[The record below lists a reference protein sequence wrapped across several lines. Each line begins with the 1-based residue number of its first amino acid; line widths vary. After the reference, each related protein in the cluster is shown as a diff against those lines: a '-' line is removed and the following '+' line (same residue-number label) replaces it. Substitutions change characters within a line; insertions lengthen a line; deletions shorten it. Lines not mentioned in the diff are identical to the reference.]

1 LRTSSLASG
10 GMLIGFNFFTACK
23 DTVKMPVDISKL
35 DYNDFNAFI
44 KISDEGMVTI
54 FSPNPEIG
62 QGVKTS
68 MPMIIAE
75 ELDVPWENVNVVQG
89 ILDTQ
94 NYTRQ
99 VAGGSQSIRFGWDAL
114 RQTGATARQLLVNA
128 AAARW
133 GVDPSECSAK
143 QGVITNAK
151 GETLGYGDVVKEAAL
166 LQIPASEGAEE
177 EDNSENPEFKD
188 EQAEGVAGNVKLKD
202 PKDYTLIGTD
212 VGNVDID
219 KIITG
224 KPLFGLDYK
233 AEGMVYAS
241 VLRPP
246 AFGQVLESYDDS
258 ATKAIPGVIDVV
270 KIGDKAIAMMGKEE
284 VDWSVRLA
292 PSEKVVVI
300 AENTWSAIK
309 GKKAIKAEWREA
321 TLLESSKAHD
331 KILTD
336 LLDGNDFQNLRKD
349 GDVKKAFKQADKVV
363 ERTYESPFLPH
374 NCMEPMN
381 FYANVTDSKIHLV
394 GPVQT
399 PASAASTVA
408 NLLGRDEKDIRLEM
422 TRMGGGFGRRL
433 YGDFVYEAAEIS
445 DKIRKPV
452 KMVSTREDDMTTG
465 VYRPAIKYRIAAS
478 IKDGEITGYHL
489 KEAAVDSNMYELIPN
504 FFPAGAIENYQV
516 DVAKYD
522 SNITTGAWRA
532 PYTNFLSY
540 AEQAFLDELAEITEK
555 DPVKMRLDLLE
566 KVKGTTDDRIQ
577 YSAERLQDVL
587 KLAVEKSMY
596 NEPKEGI
603 FQGVCAYYCHN
614 THVAEVADVVMENNQ
629 PVVKKI
635 TVAVDCGIV
644 INPLGA
650 KNQIEGGAIDGVGHS
665 MYGDFAF
672 ENGMPTSNNYD
683 KYRLI
688 RMNETPV
695 VETHFVKNTL
705 SPTGLGEPTL
715 PPAGAA
721 VAIAMKKATGQFW
734 DSLWKYC
741 FLELQR
747 ILLGIHK
754 SSFLNRIKFQV
765 PFRS

>member
-1 LRTSSLASG
+1 MSTLIPTKFSRRSFLRTSSLAGG
-10 GMLIGFNFFTACK
+10 GMLIGFNLFTACK
-23 DTVKMPVDISKL
+23 DNVKMPVDIAEL

-44 KISDEGMVTI
+44 KISNEGMVTI

-89 ILDTQ
+89 ALDTK

-114 RQTGATARQLLVNA
+114 RETGASARQILINA

-143 QGVITNAK
+143 QGVITNAN
-151 GETLGYGDVVKEAAL
+151 GDTLTYGDVVNEAAKL
-166 LQIPASEGAEE
+166 EYERASSYEDVAEGEVAEE
-177 EDNSENPEFKD
+177 EKEII
-188 EQAEGVAGNVKLKD
+188 ALKD
-202 PKDYTLIGTD
+202 PKDYTIIGTD
-212 VGNVDID
+212 RGNVDID
-219 KIITG
+219 EIITG
-224 KPLFGLDYK
+224 RPLFGLDYK
-233 AEGMVYAS
+233 KAGMVYAS

-246 AFGQVLESYDDS
+246 AFGQVLESFDAAD
-258 ATKAIPGVIDVV
+258 AKAIPGVIDVI
-270 KIGDKAIAMMGKEE
+270 KIGEKAKSMLDSDEINWTVKLT
-284 VDWSVRLA
+284 ST
-292 PSEKVVVI
+292 EKVVVI
-300 AENTWSAIK
+300 AENTWAAIK
-309 GKKAIKAEWREA
+309 GKNAVKAIWSEA
-321 TLLESSKAHD
+321 TPLESTKAHD

-336 LLDGNDFQNLRKD
+336 LLDGKEFNTLRKD
-349 GDVKKAFKQADKVV
+349 GDIKKAFAVADAVL

-374 NCMEPMN
+374 NTLEPMN
-381 FYANVTDSKIHLV
+381 FYADVTDDKIHLV

-399 PASAASTVA
+399 PADAAATVA
-408 NLLGRDEKDIRLEM
+408 QMLGRDIADVHLEM

-445 DKIRKPV
+445 NAIKKPV
-452 KMVSTREDDMTTG
+452 KMFSTREDDMTTG
-465 VYRPAIKYRIAAS
+465 VYRPAIKYRIKAS
-478 IKDGEITGYHL
+478 VKDGEVTGYQL
-489 KEAAVDSNMYELIPN
+489 KEAAVNGNMYGLIPN
-504 FFPAGAIENYQV
+504 FFPAGAIKNYQV
-516 DVAKYD
+516 DVASYD

-540 AEQAFLDELAEITEK
+540 AEQSFLDELAEMMEK
-555 DPVKMRLDLLE
+555 DPVQMRMDLLE

-587 KLAVEKSMY
+587 QLAVEKSGY
-596 NEPKEGI
+596 GNDKEGV
-603 FQGVCAYYCHN
+603 FQGICAYYCHN
-614 THVAEVADVVMENNQ
+614 THVAEVADVIMENNS

-644 INPLGA
+644 VNPLGA
-650 KNQIEGGAIDGVGHS
+650 LNQIEGGAIDGVGHA
-665 MYGDFAF
+665 MYGDFSF
-672 ENGMPTSNNYD
+672 EEGKPQSKNFD
-683 KYRLI
+683 AYRLI
-688 RMNETPV
+688 RMNETPI

-721 VAIAMKKATGQFW
+721 VAIALKKATGNRLYKQPFV
-734 DSLWKYC
+734 SNMSSKP
-741 FLELQR
+741 
-747 ILLGIHK
+747 ILG
-754 SSFLNRIKFQV
+754 
-765 PFRS
+765 